1 MANKTISLLLV
12 EDEADY
18 AQAVKEILAASRSF
32 HVTHAVSFAE
42 ARACLEKNSFDVALL
57 DLALP
62 DSAGLKTFSDL
73 NAASPELP
81 IIVVTGMSDE
91 TVALRAVREGAQDY
105 LVKGQLDGKTLDRS
119 IRYAIERSRA
129 ERALRNKDEFFR
141 LISENVSDLI
151 AVVDAEGRRVYNSPS
166 YRPILG
172 EPTQLAGTNS
182 FEEIHPADRERI
194 IKVFRD
200 TVRTGHGARAEYR
213 LVLKDGSVRHIE
225 SQGNV
230 IRAEPDQASKVV
242 VVSRDITEHKTSVEV
257 LRQALSDLK
266 HAHEDLKAAQ
276 LKLVQVEKIEAVSTF
291 AAGVAHEVR
300 NPLQTLLMGIEY
312 LGKHLPGTGKT
323 VSTVL
328 QDMVQA
334 VKRADGIIRG
344 LTDFAQHSKR
354 DVRDEDLSTILKQ
367 ALAAVQPEI
376 NQHPILLAAELA
388 EGLPRVTVDFRSLK
402 HVFINL
408 LMRVIRELQPEGG
421 RLAVRTFAST
431 LDRPLVLN
439 GKTFRNF
446 QLNDS
451 VLWAEIELFPNR
463 LSDEHHTT
471 PPISASGFGLTVLK
485 KIIELYSGLLETTH
499 PEDTGGTRYVVVFHA
514 AKAPVP
520 QEPGSVS
527 VPRD

>member
-1 MANKTISLLLV
+1 MASKTISLLLV
-12 EDEADY
+12 EDEVDY
-18 AQAVKEILAASRSF
+18 AQAVKELLAASRSF
-32 HVTHAVSFAE
+32 HVAHVASLAE
-42 ARACLEKNSFDVALL
+42 ARTCLGKDAFDVALL
-57 DLALP
+57 DLTLP

-91 TVALRAVREGAQDY
+91 SLALRAVREGAQDY

-129 ERALRNKDEFFR
+129 DRALRDKDEMFR

-151 AVVDAEGRRVYNSPS
+151 AVLDGEGRRVYNNPS

-172 EPTQLAGTNS
+172 EPAQLAGTNS

-194 IKVFRD
+194 INVFNE
-200 TVRTGHGARAEYR
+200 TLKTGHGVRAEYR
-213 LVLKDGSVRHIE
+213 LLLKDGSVRHIE

-230 IRAEPDQASKVV
+230 IHTEPGQPPKVV
-242 VVSRDITEHKTSVEV
+242 VVSRDMTEHKTSVEV
-257 LRQALSDLK
+257 LRHALSDLK

-276 LKLVQVEKIEAVSTF
+276 LKLVQAEKIEAVSTF

-312 LGKHLPGTGKT
+312 LGKHVPGTGKT
-323 VSTVL
+323 VANVL
-328 QDMVQA
+328 QDMAHA
-334 VKRADGIIRG
+334 VNRADGIIRG

-354 DVRDEDLSTILKQ
+354 EVREEDLSAILKQ
-367 ALAAVQPEI
+367 AVAAVQPEL
-376 NQHPILLAAELA
+376 NQHPILLALDLA
-388 EGLPRVTVDFRSLK
+388 ENLPPLAIDFRALK

-408 LMRVIRELQPEGG
+408 MMRVIRELQPEGG
-421 RLAVRTFAST
+421 RVTVRTFAST

-439 GKTFRNF
+439 GRAFRNF
-446 QLNDS
+446 QLNDT

-463 LSDEHHTT
+463 LSDGNRAPAIAAH
-471 PPISASGFGLTVLK
+471 GLGLTVLK
-485 KIIELYSGLLETTH
+485 KIVELYSGVLETTH
-499 PEDTGGTRYVVVFHA
+499 PEDTGGIRHVVVFKA
-514 AKAPVP
+514 AKGPALRA
-520 QEPGSVS
+520 QDSA
-527 VPRD
+527 